1 MKVQWQELKRSK
13 QYRDEYHERNKQ
25 KEKEA
30 AGLNY
35 LTNTQSSLEEM
46 KVKEYYHQNNRKS
59 KSRLE
64 KMKEYNKQFHE
75 SNSGV

>member
-1 MKVQWQELKRSK
+1 MNASSVARTKRKKISADCNK
-13 QYRDEYHERNKQ
+13 QYRDEYYESERNKQ

-35 LTNTQSSLEEM
+35 LTNT
-46 KVKEYYHQNNRKS
+46 

-64 KMKEYNKQFHE
+64 KMKEYNKQLHE
-75 SNSGV
+75 RIVESRVS